1 MEQLVYAFLI
11 NKTIMTKIHAANQS
25 LEKLALQI
33 RLDIL
38 DMVEKAGSGHID
50 SSFSCVEILTALFY
64 DVMRHEPNAS
74 DMPNRDRFILSK
86 GHAAPALYATLAR
99 LGYFDTA
106 ELSTLRQLHSRLQGH
121 PKKGLPGI
129 EVNTGSL
136 GQGLSIASGLALALS
151 KRKTSRPR
159 VFTLLSDGE
168 LNEGQVW
175 EALMF
180 AGHQCID
187 NLVAIIDG
195 NGLQYSGTTQS
206 VINLSQLGEAA
217 QALGWK
223 YTEVDGHTI
232 SALQEALRIV
242 SPGKPHLIFAKTT
255 KGKGGT
261 FLENDLIWHGKV
273 PNTEQMATIRSKLQR
288 EIEVSHA

>member
-1 MEQLVYAFLI
+1 
-11 NKTIMTKIHAANQS
+11 MTKIHAANQN

-50 SSFSCVEILTALFY
+50 SSFSCVDILTTLFY
-64 DVMRHEPNAS
+64 DVMRHEPNAPNMS
-74 DMPNRDRFILSK
+74 DRDRFILSK
-86 GHAAPALYATLAR
+86 GHAAPALYAILAR

-121 PKKGLPGI
+121 PKKGLPGV

-151 KRKTSRPR
+151 KQEASRPR
-159 VFTLLSDGE
+159 VFALLSDGE

-180 AGHQCID
+180 AGHQRID

-195 NGLQYSGTTQS
+195 NGLQYSGPTQS
-206 VINLSQLGEAA
+206 VINLSGLGKAA
-217 QALGWK
+217 RALGWK

-232 SALQEALRIV
+232 PELQKVLRTA
-242 SPGKPHLIFAKTT
+242 SLGRPHLIFAKTI
-255 KGKGGT
+255 KGKSDT

-273 PNTEQMATIRSKLQR
+273 PNPEQIETIRTELQR
-288 EIEVSHA
+288 KIEVSHA